1 MKPKKLSIPTV
12 FKYHFKKSDTSTPP
26 TTVYLAGSMTN
37 WKSYEM
43 GALKDESYFIAVI
56 ECLPGKYYYK
66 FCVDGI
72 WCHDASQP
80 FISSNQN
87 DVKANLMMVKLEDR
101 EVFDGKVH
109 SF

>member
-1 MKPKKLSIPTV
+1 
-12 FKYHFKKSDTSTPP
+12 
-26 TTVYLAGSMTN
+26 MTN

-66 FCVDGI
+66 FCVDGV

-80 FISSNQN
+80 FISS
-87 DVKANLMMVKLEDR
+87 
-101 EVFDGKVH
+101 KVC
-109 SF
+109 FL